1 MKKLI
6 KRVLNIELPLGQ
18 SAFLWGA
25 RKTGKTTFLKQNFAD
40 SIRYDFLKTDLF
52 IDISKKPALLREE
65 LLAQPTEKTSK
76 PIILDEVQKVPMLL
90 DEIHWLIENKGF
102 NFILCGSSARKLK
115 RGHGNLLG
123 GRAWRYQML
132 PLTTFEIQDFNL
144 LKALN
149 NGLIPSHYL
158 LENSRKSL
166 KAYVVDYLKEEI
178 FDEGLTRNIAA
189 FSNFLDAVGYSHGE
203 LINYTN
209 ISRDCGVD
217 AKSVKEYFQILQD
230 TMLGTLV
237 FPFKKR
243 QGRQVITKAPKF
255 YLFDVGVAGYL
266 SKRVIMEEKGAEF
279 GKAFEHFIFMEILA
293 YKTYL
298 DMDFNI
304 NFWRTKAGQEV
315 DFVLGDGAVAIEIK
329 GNKKIDK
336 TDLKH
341 LISFS
346 QNYSPKKCFLVCNE
360 KRKRLM
366 GNILILP
373 YKTFLK
379 KLWNG
384 EIITG

>member
-384 EIITG
+384 EII

>member
-102 NFILCGSSARKLK
+102 NFILCGSSARKFK
-115 RGHGNLLG
+115 RGNGNLLG

-384 EIITG
+384 EII